1 MRRGLLERGYKIVVG
16 ISGILFILYK
26 LLTAS
31 VKFPPLYEYLTYIF
45 LSGVAAT
52 LYLSVGT
59 TVLSFEIAVFLFLT
73 LMYGPVVGGFSAMLT
88 ILLVWFLKASYF
100 QIRKEQPFK
109 EVFISGLFNSGL
121 YAWIFYLGGKFFY
134 STKKG
139 WWSYIATI
147 VVIIGLNELIFVVKE
162 AIDRHNLLKY
172 IKEEALLSD
181 FLELLIYPIAI
192 TLLLLYK
199 KYGFFLTL
207 PILITIIL
215 LSAIG
220 RLYSV
225 INQRLKLNLRLEKEL
240 NLVSREVGRTSDLIS
255 VLKIGARA
263 LANVFSDAIL
273 CVIPY
278 EELKETLEHS
288 LCFKNQEIYSRS
300 QSELVL
306 AEKEKGITKDVIK
319 GEKKIG
325 TLIIKVPAK
334 ISESERIFL
343 NNLLDLLSISI
354 VKIVSYKASIFD
366 SLTGLY
372 SRGYFEE
379 RLKAE
384 VDNIRRNGGKFTL
397 VLFDID
403 SLKYVN
409 DRFGHK
415 SGDELILKFAECL
428 KKNTREY
435 DIQARWGGDE
445 FVLLIQ
451 GVGEQKAKEVVNRVV
466 EKFSAKK
473 LDFGRE
479 EFKPS
484 VSFAMT
490 EYNENTSIEINELFQ
505 MVDHKLLKVK
515 KERKGDGYKE
525 LN

>member
-1 MRRGLLERGYKIVVG
+1 MRRGLLERGYKVVVG

-31 VKFPPLYEYLTYIF
+31 VKFPPIYEYISYIF

-59 TVLSFEIAVFLFLT
+59 TVLSFEIAIFLFLT

-88 ILLVWFLKASYF
+88 ILLVWLLKACYF
-100 QIRKEQPFK
+100 QIRKERPFEK
-109 EVFISGLFNSGL
+109 VFMSGLFNSGL
-121 YAWIFYLGGKFFY
+121 YAWIFYLGGKFFH
-134 STKKG
+134 STG
-139 WWSYIATI
+139 ENWWSYIATI
-147 VVIIGLNELIFVVKE
+147 LVIIGLNELIFVVKE
-162 AIDRHNLLKY
+162 AIDRHNLLIY
-172 IKEEALLSD
+172 LKEEALISD
-181 FLELLIYPIAI
+181 FLELLIYPIGV

-199 KYGFFLTL
+199 KYGFFSTL

-225 INQRLKLNLRLEKEL
+225 INQRLKLNLKLEKQL
-240 NLVSREVGRTSDLIS
+240 NFVSQEVGRTSDLIS
-255 VLKIGARA
+255 VLKIGAQA

-273 CVIPY
+273 CVIPD
-278 EELKETLEHS
+278 EELSEALEHP

-300 QSELVL
+300 QSQLIL
-306 AEKEKGITKDVIK
+306 SEKEKGITKDVIK

-325 TLIIKVPAK
+325 TLIVKVPAK
-334 ISESERIFL
+334 ISESEMIFL

-384 VDNIRRNGGKFTL
+384 VDNIKRNGGKFTL

-403 SLKYVN
+403 GLKYVN

-415 SGDELILKFAECL
+415 SGDELILKFSECL
-428 KKNTREY
+428 MKNTREY

-445 FVLLIQ
+445 FILLIH
-451 GVGEQKAKEVVNRVV
+451 GVGEPKAKEVVNRIV
-466 EKFSAKK
+466 EKFSAIK
-473 LDFGRE
+473 LNFGGE

-490 EYNENTSIEINELFQ
+490 EYNKDANIELNELFQ
-505 MVDHKLLKVK
+505 MVDHRLLEVK
-515 KERKGDGYKE
+515 KGRKGKE
-525 LN
+525 F